1 MKHLKIAGVF
11 LAMLMGAE
19 ARADDNGFY
28 VGIGAGLA
36 HEGFSGFR
44 ADDTAFKGLLGYSV
58 NQYFALEAEYAD
70 AGTLEDDVNALDV
83 ALSNDGFIA
92 AVLGKWPVTE
102 VFSPYFKVGYA
113 FYDSTTRVSNGVNS
127 ISESFSDDDLMFG
140 GGIEFKL
147 GDNFRLRA
155 EMEKIK
161 VPDAD
166 FRIYS
171 LVAAYH
177 F

>member
-1 MKHLKIAGVF
+1 MKHFKIAGAC
-11 LAMLMGAE
+11 LALLMGAE
-19 ARADDNGFY
+19 ASADDAGFY
-28 VGIGAGLA
+28 AGIGAGVA
-36 HEGFSGFR
+36 HEGFTGYR
-44 ADDTAFKGLLGYSV
+44 ANDIAFKALFGYSA
-58 NQYFALEAEYAD
+58 NKYFAVEAAYAD
-70 AGTLEDDVNALDV
+70 AGTLEDDVNGLDV
-83 ALSNDGFIA
+83 AISSNGFIA
-92 AVLGKWPVTE
+92 AVLGKWPVTD
-102 VFSPYFKVGYA
+102 VFSPYLKVGYA
-113 FYDSTTRVSNGVNS
+113 FYDSTTKVSNGVNS
-127 ISESFSDDDLMFG
+127 FSESFSEDDLMFG
-140 GGIEFKL
+140 GGVELKL